1 MGPGAPTLPGRAVV
15 LGRMPPQE
23 PGRCSLTSPLL
34 ALRPVPFCRVH
45 TDVATKCSGNIAAGK
60 SEVYKVEYK
69 GAGNWYCTATAKGL
83 TGTASTPY
91 FSRAN
96 VKECAEVGNIF
107 GASIML
113 K

>member
-1 MGPGAPTLPGRAVV
+1 M
-15 LGRMPPQE
+15 
-23 PGRCSLTSPLL
+23 
-34 ALRPVPFCRVH
+34 
-45 TDVATKCSGNIAAGK
+45 
-60 SEVYKVEYK
+60 YKVEYK